1 MHVARALL
9 VVAVLFWLFA
19 SPPPTGVVG
28 AEGGTA
34 DQPDDN
40 GPGADAGDNGNGSC
54 GRQPGDADQVAA
66 VRALADENCDCGS
79 ATNHGKYVGCVARVA
94 QAAVRDGSLREQ
106 CKDDVVHCADQS
118 TCGRPRSLTCCRT
131 DAHGHAKCSI
141 KPRDA
146 ACRAPKG
153 GSACVG
159 TAASC
164 CDACSSGT
172 CAPPETTTTT
182 LAQPPTT
189 TTTAEATT
197 TTAAQPTTSTTTT
210 TSAPTTT
217 TLGPTSTTTT
227 TTPPTTTTSSAAPT
241 TTTPSAAP
249 TTTTRSAAPTTTATS

>member
-1 MHVARALL
+1 MHVARGLL
-9 VVAVLFWLFA
+9 IVAVLFWLFA

-40 GPGADAGDNGNGSC
+40 GPGADAGDNGEGPC

-66 VRALADENCDCGS
+66 VRALADENCDCDS

-94 QAAVRDGSLREQ
+94 QAAVKDGSLREE

-118 TCGRPRSLTCCRT
+118 TCGRPRALTCCRT
-131 DAHGHAKCSI
+131 DAHGHTKCCI

-153 GSACVG
+153 GSACIG

-182 LAQPPTT
+182 LAQPPT
-189 TTTAEATT
+189 ATT
-197 TTAAQPTTSTTTT
+197 TTTAQPTTSTTTT
-210 TSAPTTT
+210 SVPATT
-217 TLGPTSTTTT
+217 TLGPTSTTTATTST
-227 TTPPTTTTSSAAPT
+227 TTAPPPTTTTAAPT
-241 TTTPSAAP
+241 QHNTT
-249 TTTTRSAAPTTTATS
+249 